1 MSCTACRQFGGSRKT
16 RKARKHKGGV
26 STRCMKGGVS
36 TRCMK
41 GGVSTRCMKG
51 GVSTRCLKGGASAA
65 PLSYLNPKYVEPSGP
80 EGVNRLISEPL
91 LARPSLNHTGGK
103 RSTKRSTKRSKK
115 TRRRGGFYPSVMGSF
130 LSNGARLLPP
140 TAVQGYRMLRN
151 YKKSRKTNM

>member
-1 MSCTACRQFGGSRKT
+1 MTCSACRQFGGSRKT
-16 RKARKHKGGV
+16 RKATRKARSLKGGV
-26 STRCMKGGVS
+26 STRSLKGGVS
-36 TRCMK
+36 TRSLK
-41 GGVSTRCMKG
+41 GGVSTR
-51 GVSTRCLKGGASAA
+51 SLKGGASAA

-103 RSTKRSTKRSKK
+103 RRTKRSKK
-115 TRRRGGFYPSVMGSF
+115 RTSKKTRRGGFYPSVMGSF
-130 LSNGARLLPP
+130 LSNGARLLPA

>member
-1 MSCTACRQFGGSRKT
+1 MSCTSCRQFGGSRKT
-16 RKARKHKGGV
+16 RKATRKHRGGV

-36 TRCMK
+36 TRCM
-41 GGVSTRCMKG
+41 
-51 GVSTRCLKGGASAA
+51 KGGASAA
-65 PLSYLNPKYVEPSGP
+65 PLSYLNPKYVEPSGS

-91 LARPSLNHTGGK
+91 LARPALNHTGGK
-103 RSTKRSTKRSKK
+103 RSTCGKRNKRKSTK